1 MQDTEDYPPD
11 HEPIMACGT
20 GAVPRDQR
28 RAAQG
33 YLESVPRSPEFRHF
47 VPRWILHLI
56 KNLPISIKCAI
67 KGETQFAER
76 NRWEKLHLGGALV
89 VGVAV
94 ASSLLTGCKGLPTEG
109 ERAARN
115 DLQSVSRV
123 FRPMHAERPL
133 PTLTN
138 NSTLGD
144 YLRFAMLNQPAV
156 EAAYFDWAASVERI
170 TVARSLPDP
179 RLTFEA
185 DIANIVMT
193 VMPGLMQE
201 FPGPGKL
208 RAEANTAT
216 AESQA
221 RYFAFESSVLQTALA
236 VKRAYYQLWFLDEH
250 LRINRQTRELLAQ
263 LEQLARA
270 QNAAGKVTL
279 QDVYRAQIEQDQL
292 TTEIA
297 NLEDSR
303 RSLIAQLKA
312 ALGLTRDQPDPPL
325 PSRFESTPLHLDG
338 DQLLDT
344 AFARN
349 PRLRQMEADVRMA
362 EAAVALA
369 RRSTVPDFSLGLMA
383 DAKASPTM
391 FRPLAGMTLPIWR
404 DKIAAQI
411 AQAQATQHAAEAR
424 LSSEQIQVTV
434 DFAMKSY
441 DFREITRNL
450 ALLQEKLIPKAQQ
463 SLMIARAAYLGGQTD
478 FFNLIDIERTLLNFQ
493 LQEVEARTRRE
504 IILAELSL
512 SIAGLAPD
520 GAPIRPLVSVSN

>member
-1 MQDTEDYPPD
+1 MQVTEDYPPD
-11 HEPIMACGT
+11 HEPIPGCVPSA
-20 GAVPRDQR
+20 APRDKR
-28 RAAQG
+28 RAAQR
-33 YLESVPRSPEFRHF
+33 YL
-47 VPRWILHLI
+47 
-56 KNLPISIKCAI
+56 
-67 KGETQFAER
+67 
-76 NRWEKLHLGGALV
+76 LGGALAIGTV
-89 VGVAV
+89 V
-94 ASSLLTGCKGLPTEG
+94 ASSLLTGCKGIPTAG
-109 ERAARN
+109 ERAARR
-115 DLQSVSRV
+115 DLQSVSQL
-123 FRPMHAERPL
+123 FRPSSGPRRLAA
-133 PTLTN
+133 LTTG
-138 NSTLGD
+138 STLGD

-156 EAAYFDWAASVERI
+156 EAAYFDWVASVERI

-179 RLTFEA
+179 RLTFET
-185 DIANIVMT
+185 DIADIVMT

-250 LRINRQTRELLAQ
+250 LRINHQTRELLAQ

-303 RSLIAQLKA
+303 RPLIAQLKG

-325 PSRFESTPLHLDG
+325 PSCFESTPLNLDG

-349 PRLRQMEADVRMA
+349 PRLKQMEADVRLA

-383 DAKASPTM
+383 DAKASPVM

-404 DKIAAQI
+404 DKIAAQV
-411 AQAQATQHAAEAR
+411 AQAQASQRAAEAR
-424 LSSEQIQVTV
+424 LSSEQVQVTV

-441 DFREITRNL
+441 EFREITRTL
-450 ALLQEKLIPKAQQ
+450 VLLQEKLIPKAQQ
-463 SLMIARAAYLGGQTD
+463 SLTIARAAYLGGQTD
-478 FFNLIDIERTLLNFQ
+478 FFNLIDAERTLLNFQ
-493 LQEVEARTRRE
+493 LREVEARTHRE

-520 GAPIRPLVSVSN
+520 GAPIRPLVPVPVSN